1 MDLISTLASKNNW
14 EKAVRLLWGGGGGR
28 LKRTMSLFLQKSSKA
43 LAGCTSRFETSK
55 IAEESAAQH
64 ITFIKHTLSN
74 TKVEKILDN
83 ISTKV
88 DLRGK

>member
-1 MDLISTLASKNNW
+1 MGKVGQAAL
-14 EKAVRLLWGGGGGR
+14 GGR
-28 LKRTMSLFLQKSSKA
+28 RGSVKEDNVTFFLQKSSKA